1 MFSQYYFSFTNMI
14 KTVVITGAS
23 RGIGLD
29 VATQLL
35 NQGHR
40 VIGCGRNPARLE
52 KLLNAARKSGR
63 DQQLLLV
70 ELDLESN
77 TSIDH
82 AAAAVAASGFPIDV
96 LINNA
101 GTLVNKDFAAIS
113 PSELEQVYKVNVLGP
128 FRLVQQLLPAFNAVS
143 TSHIVNISSMGGFQ
157 GSAKFSGLSAYS
169 STKAAIANLAEM
181 WAVEL
186 EGRGIRSNAL
196 AIGAAQ
202 TDMLSAAFPGYQA
215 PLSSNGMAEFI
226 AWFAINGSKFF
237 NGKVLPVAL
246 STP

>member
-1 MFSQYYFSFTNMI
+1 MI
-14 KTVVITGAS
+14 KTVLITGAS

-29 VATQLL
+29 VAIQIL

-40 VIGCGRNPARLE
+40 VIGCGRNPASLE

-63 DQQLLLV
+63 DQQLLLL

-82 AAAAVAASGFPIDV
+82 AAAAVAASGYPIDV

-101 GTLVNKDFAAIS
+101 GALVNKDFAAIS

-128 FRLVQQLLPAFNAVS
+128 FRLVQQVLPAFNALA

-157 GSAKFSGLSAYS
+157 GSAKFPGLSAYS
-169 STKAAIANLAEM
+169 SSKAAIANLAEM

-186 EGRGIRSNAL
+186 QDKGIRCNAL
-196 AIGAAQ
+196 SIGAAQ
-202 TDMLSAAFPGYQA
+202 TDMLSAAFPDYEA
-215 PLSSNGMAEFI
+215 PLSSSEMAEFI
-226 AWFAINGSKFF
+226 AWFALNGSKFF
-237 NGKVLPVAL
+237 NGKVLPVAV

>member
-1 MFSQYYFSFTNMI
+1 MI

-29 VATQLL
+29 TAMQILH
-35 NQGHR
+35 QGHR
-40 VIGCGRNPARLE
+40 VIGCGRNPASLE
-52 KLLNAARKSGR
+52 KLLNTARKSGR

-70 ELDLESN
+70 ELDLESY
-77 TSIDH
+77 TSIDR
-82 AAAAVAASGFPIDV
+82 AVAAVAASGYPVDV

-101 GTLVNKDFAAIS
+101 GMLVNKGIAAIS
-113 PSELEQVYKVNVLGP
+113 ESELEQVYKVNVLGP
-128 FRLVQQLLPAFNAVS
+128 FRLVQQLLPVFNTTT

-157 GSAKFSGLSAYS
+157 GSAKFPGLSAYS
-169 STKAAIANLAEM
+169 SSKAAIANLAEM

-186 EGRGIRSNAL
+186 QDKGIRSNAL

-215 PLSSNGMAEFI
+215 PLTSSEMAEFI
-226 AWFAINGSKFF
+226 AWFALHGSRFF
-237 NGKVLPVAL
+237 NGKVLPVAV

>member
-1 MFSQYYFSFTNMI
+1 MI

-29 VATQLL
+29 VAMHIL

-40 VIGCGRNPARLE
+40 VIGCGRNPASLE

-82 AAAAVAASGFPIDV
+82 AAAAVAASGCPIDV

-101 GTLVNKDFAAIS
+101 GTLVNKDFASIS

-128 FRLVQQLLPAFNAVS
+128 FRLVQQLLPVFNP
-143 TSHIVNISSMGGFQ
+143 TMISHIVNISSMGGFQ

-169 STKAAIANLAEM
+169 SSKAAIANLAEM

-215 PLSSNGMAEFI
+215 PLSSTEMAEFI
-226 AWFAINGSKFF
+226 GWFAINGCKFF

>member
-1 MFSQYYFSFTNMI
+1 MI
-14 KTVVITGAS
+14 KTVLITGAS

-29 VATQLL
+29 VAIQIL

-40 VIGCGRNPARLE
+40 VIGCGRNPVSLE
-52 KLLNAARKSGR
+52 NLLNTARKSGR
-63 DQQLLLV
+63 DQQLLLM

-77 TSIDH
+77 ASIDH
-82 AAAAVAASGFPIDV
+82 AAAVVAASGYPIDV

-128 FRLVQQLLPAFNAVS
+128 FRLVQQLLPAFNALS

-157 GSAKFSGLSAYS
+157 GSAKFPGLSAYS
-169 STKAAIANLAEM
+169 SSKAAIANLAEM

-186 EGRGIRSNAL
+186 QDKEIRCNAL

-202 TDMLSAAFPGYQA
+202 TDMLSAAFPDYKA
-215 PLSSNGMAEFI
+215 PLSSSEMAEFI
-226 AWFAINGSKFF
+226 AWFALNGSKFF
-237 NGKVLPVAL
+237 NGKVLPVAV

>member
-1 MFSQYYFSFTNMI
+1 MI

-29 VATQLL
+29 VAIQIL

-40 VIGCGRNPARLE
+40 VIGCGRNAASLE
-52 KLLNAARKSGR
+52 KLLNIARKSGR
-63 DQQLLLV
+63 EQQLLLV

-77 TSIDH
+77 LSIDRG
-82 AAAAVAASGFPIDV
+82 VATIASSGFPIDI

-101 GTLVNKDFAAIS
+101 GILVNKDVATIS
-113 PSELEQVYKVNVLGP
+113 TFELEQVYRVNVLGP
-128 FRLVQQLLPAFNAVS
+128 FRLVQQLLPVFNATA

-169 STKAAIANLAEM
+169 SSKAAIANLAEM

-186 EGRGIRSNAL
+186 DGKGIRSNAL

-202 TDMLSAAFPGYQA
+202 TEMLSAAFPGYEA
-215 PLSSNGMAEFI
+215 PLTSVEMAEFI
-226 AWFAINGSKFF
+226 SWFALNGSKFF
-237 NGKVLPVAL
+237 NGKVLPVAV